1 MPMRQLRTCDFCGDD
16 AAGIYEVLPAELSP
30 TEAEQRRVVL
40 CDDCFGTLE
49 TVVSPLLARLGIE
62 ETGGDSGAERR
73 SASPEPVPAASE
85 SDEREGGERRERPLD
100 PAATDRSTD
109 ETQTTTAAGDEG
121 DAYVDAETLTGEDA
135 DAATTGA
142 EDGESAEAA
151 AEDYEVEDAAA
162 DAEEPP
168 RAHAD
173 ADDAPGGDA
182 SDGDGDATDGA
193 DAEVDEEEPNADYEV
208 DDPDRKQDAED
219 PAEDYEV
226 TEEETGEGGDDD
238 GAESVG
244 SEPPNFRKV
253 MRLLNN
259 REFPVDRAEITD
271 IASGAYDLDRG
282 QVDDIIDHA
291 VQRDV
296 LAEDDGQLRKA

>member
-1 MPMRQLRTCDFCGDD
+1 MRQLRTCDFCGDD

-62 ETGGDSGAERR
+62 ETGGETAAERR

-109 ETQTTTAAGDEG
+109 ETPATADGDVG
-121 DAYVDAETLTGEDA
+121 DAYVDAETLAGEDA
-135 DAATTGA
+135 EPATTADEDA
-142 EDGESAEAA
+142 EPAEAA

-173 ADDAPGGDA
+173 AADAPAGSDA
-182 SDGDGDATDGA
+182 PDGDGSADDA

-226 TEEETGEGGDDD
+226 TEDEADEGGDDD
-238 GAESVG
+238 GAEAVG
-244 SEPPNFRKV
+244 AEPPNFRKV

-271 IASGAYDLDRG
+271 IASGAYDLDRS

-296 LAEDDGQLRKA
+296 LAEDGGQLRKA